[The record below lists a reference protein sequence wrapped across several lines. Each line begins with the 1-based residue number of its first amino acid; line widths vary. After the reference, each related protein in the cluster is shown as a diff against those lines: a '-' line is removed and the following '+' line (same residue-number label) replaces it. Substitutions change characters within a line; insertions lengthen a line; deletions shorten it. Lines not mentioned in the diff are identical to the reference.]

1 MKHAASSH
9 HRAKWPWIIGVLSIL
24 VLLVGL
30 AAYSALAARSRAQS
44 ALADFQYVEQNI
56 SSVSSAPGRAA
67 LEAHLQDAL
76 LSSHE
81 ANSSLKSTI
90 VLSALQWVPYFGN
103 EIRGASSLI
112 SDASSAAV
120 DGLTMI
126 RALDAFQRADA
137 KGTITT
143 KSLARLQTVV
153 ATASTNVRTLKR
165 PVGSLFGPVGRER
178 VAFNQ
183 KVRKAAKELSNVNA
197 GLTVGRSLLGDGGTS
212 SVLVL
217 PENNAEMRNQG
228 SILSYSLLR
237 IHNTDI
243 SVVRSGHSYDL
254 NLPSPLK
261 VPISPGAK
269 QYLLVNEPNQIWQ
282 SVNSTADFAW
292 TGSTAAAMFYKATG
306 VKVNDIIALDVPTM
320 AALLNVTGPLSV
332 PGIPEVLTSSNFST
346 VVLHDLYS
354 AFPVGNQ
361 EPRYSYLNSIATI
374 LLQRLKSDHHDQVAF
389 LRALAGEIPGRHLLL
404 WSASP
409 TVENAITQ
417 LGASGKVNLTMP
429 KRTFTVGVESDVADK
444 MDYYISLHENYSVSI
459 HKNGSASV
467 RTTVIEDN
475 AAPAGQAP
483 SYQLG
488 PSNPYAVG
496 EYVSN
501 IYLWSP
507 SGSTVENG
515 YSDSGLVLSGITAK
529 VLPQQSSTT
538 SFETYIPHAMENGRL
553 DLHFVPQ
560 PTLNPV
566 DVSVSVHGVGWK
578 ISGPT
583 TTPFVLDQPT
593 TLRFDVR
600 KN

>member
-1 MKHAASSH
+1 MKHESAPR
-9 HRAKWPWIIGVLSIL
+9 HRAKWPWIVGVVLFL
-24 VLLVGL
+24 VLLAGL
-30 AAYSALAARSRAQS
+30 GAYSALSARTHAQS

-76 LSSHE
+76 LKSRE
-81 ANSSLKSTI
+81 ASSSLKSTL

-103 EIRGASSLI
+103 EIHGASSLI
-112 SDASSAAV
+112 SDASSAAT

-126 RALDAFQRADA
+126 RALDAFQVADA
-137 KGTITT
+137 KGAISAA
-143 KSLARLQTVV
+143 SLASLQSAV
-153 ATASTNVRTLKR
+153 AAASTNVHSLER
-165 PVGSLFGPVGRER
+165 PVGSLFGPVGQER
-178 VAFNQ
+178 MTFNQ
-183 KVRKAAKELSNVNA
+183 KVQKAAKELKTVND
-197 GLTVGRSLLGDGGTS
+197 GLTVGRSLLGNGGTS

-228 SILSYSLLR
+228 AILSYSLLR
-237 IHNTDI
+237 VHNTDI
-243 SVVRSGHSYDL
+243 SVARSGHSYDL
-254 NLPSPLK
+254 NLPSPVN
-261 VPISPGAK
+261 VPASPGAK
-269 QYLLVNEPNQIWQ
+269 KYLIINESNQIWQ
-282 SVNSTADFAW
+282 SVNSTANFSW

-306 VKVNDIIALDVPTM
+306 VKVNDIIALDVPAM

-332 PGIPEVLTSSNFST
+332 PGIPEILTSSNFST

-354 AFPVGNQ
+354 AFPVGSQ
-361 EPRYSYLNSIATI
+361 DPRYSDLNSIATV
-374 LLQRLKSDHHDQVAF
+374 LLQRLRSNHHDQVAF
-389 LRALAGEIPGRHLLL
+389 IRALAGEIPGRHLLL

-409 TVENAITQ
+409 TVENAITR

-429 KRTFTVGVESDVADK
+429 QRTFTVGVESDVADK
-444 MDYYISLHENYSVSI
+444 MDYYISLHENYDVTIS
-459 HKNGSASV
+459 KNGSAEV

-475 AAPAGQAP
+475 TAPAGQAP

-507 SGSTVENG
+507 SGSTIANG
-515 YSDSGLVLSGITAK
+515 YPDSGLVLSGISAD

-538 SFETYIPHAMENGRL
+538 SFETYIPHAVQNHKLE
-553 DLHFVPQ
+553 LHFVPQ

-566 DVSVSVHGVGWK
+566 NVSVVVHGVSWK
-578 ISGPT
+578 VSGPT
-583 TTPFVLDQPT
+583 PTPFILAQPT
-593 TLRFDVR
+593 TVSFDIR